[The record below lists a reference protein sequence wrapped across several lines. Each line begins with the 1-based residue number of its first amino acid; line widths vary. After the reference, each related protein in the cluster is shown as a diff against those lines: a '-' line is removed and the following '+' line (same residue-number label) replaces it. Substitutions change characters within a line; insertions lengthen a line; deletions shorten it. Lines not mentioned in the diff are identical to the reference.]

1 MANKQK
7 SRIDISGA
15 AESFGHNPFD
25 SVPLSCLP
33 ATVSESASG
42 VRSCPDPSGQ
52 PDFKGLLLRVRRE
65 KKGRAGKTVTVVYG
79 ADALPHYLAREV
91 LEKLKKTLACGGSIE
106 NESLILQGDHPDRV
120 CTILT
125 EQGFRSVRCGG

>member
-7 SRIDISGA
+7 NRIDISGA
-15 AESFGHNPFD
+15 PDSFGHNPFD
-25 SVPLSCLP
+25 SIPLSGLSAP
-33 ATVSESASG
+33 VSESNTGA
-42 VRSCPDPSGQ
+42 RSGQ
-52 PDFKGLLLRVRRE
+52 NPTTQSDFKALLLRVRRE

-79 ADALPHYLAREV
+79 TNALPQYLAMEV
-91 LEKLKKTLACGGSIE
+91 LEKLKKTLACGGSFE